1 MAEQLGFEL
10 HDEEGYDE
18 VMEPLAGGIMSGSE
32 IGDPEPIFEK
42 VDVSDRGEERDGQ
55 PQEGQEDEDE
65 DAVSIDD
72 FDAMDMRVGQVEE
85 VEEHPN
91 ADRLYMVQ
99 VDVGDRTLQTCAGL
113 RNHYNPEEL
122 EGRKVTVLANLESSE
137 LRGKTS
143 ECMILAADDGDG
155 EVVVL
160 QPGSDISTGSKVR

>member
-1 MAEQLGFEL
+1 
-10 HDEEGYDE
+10 
-18 VMEPLAGGIMSGSE
+18 MEPLAGGIMSGSE

-55 PQEGQEDEDE
+55 PENGQQRDDEQEDT
-65 DAVSIDD
+65 VSIDD
-72 FDAMDMRVGQVEE
+72 FDAMDLRVGQVEE

-91 ADRLYMVQ
+91 ADSLYVVQ

-113 RNHYNPEEL
+113 RNHYDTEEL

-137 LRGKTS
+137 LRGETS
-143 ECMILAADDGDG
+143 ECMMLAAEDGDG

-160 QPGSDISTGSKVR
+160 QPSSDISTGSKVR